1 MKKRT
6 LQLVIEISTNVS
18 KNLNY
23 IAILKRDIIKIKI
36 YVLHKQSVNILGSS
50 CQTILFSG
58 NLKTDLHVW
67 VLHFL

>member
-36 YVLHKQSVNILGSS
+36 YALHK
-50 CQTILFSG
+50 
-58 NLKTDLHVW
+58 
-67 VLHFL
+67 

>member
-1 MKKRT
+1 MKKKT

-36 YVLHKQSVNILGSS
+36 YVLHK
-50 CQTILFSG
+50 
-58 NLKTDLHVW
+58 
-67 VLHFL
+67 